1 MAEHIWSVLCN
12 KAIIDRDSGQ
22 VTIFEAI
29 ENLNLPRTKGE
40 IAHEIDGVEEEV
52 AIQHAMQLVTL
63 WVRSD
68 LERPEEQ
75 HARVRLLSP
84 SGQELNTWAVPVD
97 LKSFLSL
104 RWRLVFQ
111 GVPWRGPGRYWYVV
125 EMKDGEEWGQRCR
138 VPLVLT
144 LKKPPA
150 SDQAGGDPAA
160 PE

>member
-29 ENLNLPRTKGE
+29 ENLNLPRTEDE
-40 IAHEIDGVEEEV
+40 IAKEIEGVEEEV
-52 AIQHAMQLVTL
+52 VIPHTMQLVTL

-68 LERPEEQ
+68 LKQPEEQ

-84 SGQELNTWAVPVD
+84 FDQELNTWAVPVD

-111 GVPWRGPGRYWYVV
+111 GVPWRGPGRYWYVI
-125 EMKDGEEWGQRCR
+125 EMKDGEDWMQCSR

-144 LKKPPA
+144 SKRTPA
-150 SDQAGGDPAA
+150 PDGDPAA